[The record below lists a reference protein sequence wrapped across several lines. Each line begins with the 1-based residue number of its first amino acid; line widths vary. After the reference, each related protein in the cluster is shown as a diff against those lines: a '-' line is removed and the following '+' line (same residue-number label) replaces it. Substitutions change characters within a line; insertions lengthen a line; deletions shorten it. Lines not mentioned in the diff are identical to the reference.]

1 MKKMEY
7 LLIILILVIGFI
19 IIEFIINWLVSLLKQ

>member
-19 IIEFIINWLVSLLKQ
+19 IIEFIINWLVSLLK

>member
-19 IIEFIINWLVSLLKQ
+19 VIEFIINWLASFLNH